1 MAGIYRYEREK
12 QLPVFVILTRDASP
26 GIRFI
31 HDRMPVILP
40 PDARDA
46 WVSDSADIT
55 GIIAAA
61 MDDIISVPA

>member
-12 QLPVFVILTRDASP
+12 QLPVFVILTREASP

-61 MDDIISVPA
+61 MDDIIFVPA